1 MNEIKFT
8 VFADLH
14 YKKGMYIASVDD
26 LRSIFARADADK
38 SEFVVHLGDM
48 CNDYIGSPELV
59 KEYLN
64 NKSNKAV
71 YGIYG
76 NHELES
82 PDNSMKYVTP
92 LLTNRDV
99 VWGTDDGKIGNGE
112 IAYYYFDA
120 NGFRFVMTDT
130 NYSYN
135 PQKEIWEHN
144 VTCSYGP
151 PHGNTHI
158 CALGPVQLK
167 WLDDVLCDAAEKSL
181 RCIVCSHMSFSKMW
195 NYAPETDDVQAIFNK
210 VNNIKQGTVLMAIN
224 GHLHSDHIAI
234 RDDVVYFDVNTV
246 RNGVWLPSV
255 DKHYTD
261 ETFKY
266 TDYDENGEKLET
278 RDRLVSELWMS
289 PQTWYFTDPVSATIT
304 VREDGKVTI
313 DGMETSWINDVV
325 PPKDCMFP
333 NDPIVSSATFA
344 PINER

>member
-14 YKKGMYIASVDD
+14 YRKGMYIASVDD

-82 PDNSMKYVTP
+82 PDNSMKHVTP
-92 LLTNRDV
+92 LLTNCDV

-135 PQKEIWEHN
+135 PQK
-144 VTCSYGP
+144 
-151 PHGNTHI
+151 
-158 CALGPVQLK
+158 
-167 WLDDVLCDAAEKSL
+167 
-181 RCIVCSHMSFSKMW
+181 
-195 NYAPETDDVQAIFNK
+195 
-210 VNNIKQGTVLMAIN
+210 
-224 GHLHSDHIAI
+224 
-234 RDDVVYFDVNTV
+234 
-246 RNGVWLPSV
+246 
-255 DKHYTD
+255 
-261 ETFKY
+261 
-266 TDYDENGEKLET
+266 
-278 RDRLVSELWMS
+278 
-289 PQTWYFTDPVSATIT
+289 
-304 VREDGKVTI
+304 
-313 DGMETSWINDVV
+313 
-325 PPKDCMFP
+325 
-333 NDPIVSSATFA
+333 
-344 PINER
+344 